1 MKEQDIQRYFDKSG
15 DDKIADGNIEE
26 NEHGWCVWKTNGT
39 RLILVQV
46 YGDGDY
52 WDTWATIKCKE
63 LGLKSVLFATKRKPM
78 AFVRK
83 YKYTIIGTVLERYV

>member
-1 MKEQDIQRYFDKSG
+1 MIPKDMQRYLDKSG
-15 DDKIADGNIEE
+15 DDKIADGSLEE

-39 RLILVQV
+39 RLVLVQV
-46 YGDGDY
+46 YGYGEY
-52 WDTWATIKCKE
+52 WNKWADAKCKE

-78 AFVRK
+78 SFVRK